1 MSRLL
6 NHFFKGIVLLAPLA
20 LTVYVCVRLFTTID
34 GWLGI
39 PIPGVGF
46 LATVALITLFG
57 FLASS
62 FLTRQLLA
70 AVESLMDRL
79 PFVRLLYSSTR
90 DLLNAFVGEKRR
102 FDKPVLVA
110 PFEGGVARVIG
121 FVTQESLASFG
132 LHEHVTVYMPQSYN
146 FAGQLMIFPS
156 NAVTRLDAD
165 SADVMAFIV
174 SGGVTALPAPARR
187 TPGGVHVI
195 PEPIDSL
202 PIVAAPDAPSP
213 PRMEA

>member
-6 NHFFKGIVLLAPLA
+6 NYFFKGVVLLAPLA
-20 LTVYVCVRLFTTID
+20 FTVYVCVRVFATID

-46 LATVALITLFG
+46 VATVALITLFG

-62 FLTRQLLA
+62 FITRRMLA
-70 AVESLMDRL
+70 VVEQVMERL
-79 PFVRLLYSSTR
+79 PFVRLLYSSTK

-110 PFEGGVARVIG
+110 PFASGEARALG
-121 FVTQESLASFG
+121 FVTQETLASMG
-132 LHEHVTVYMPQSYN
+132 MMEHVAVYLPQSYN
-146 FAGQLMIFPS
+146 FAGSLLIFPTS
-156 NAVTRLDAD
+156 AVTPLDAE

-174 SGGVTALPAPARR
+174 SGGVTMPPVRRDLVPRPSLDQDAERLAEAP
-187 TPGGVHVI
+187 
-195 PEPIDSL
+195 
-202 PIVAAPDAPSP
+202 
-213 PRMEA
+213 